1 MFQSRSAAHASLD
14 LQGLWLCQGPAADT
28 ITALEDPWGR
38 RHRPDW
44 HARGL
49 LIWPRGGQWRELRL
63 LLPSAW
69 SDLNPQQA
77 RARLVL
83 RWWADAA
90 ELRVDGE
97 RVHQGDLF
105 DTACRWQLPA
115 RWWHGEALEL
125 ELRLRSP
132 LHDDGA
138 LIHSRIELEPL
149 DPADPLGLLDPL
161 VAELE
166 SLRREHGATAMPAGP
181 GAGWVHVLGHA
192 HLDLAWLWPVADTW
206 QAAERTFRSALT
218 LQERFSDLH
227 FGHSTPALYA
237 WLEQH
242 RPALFARIVAQAAA
256 GRWEPLGGPWVENDA
271 VLIGTASLLRQF
283 QEGQRYSQRAFP
295 SWDHPLAWLPDSFG
309 FSAGLPAVAAATGV

>member
-1 MFQSRSAAHASLD
+1 MFQSRSSIRSPLD
-14 LQGLWLCQGPAADT
+14 LLGLWHCQGPAGDSVA
-28 ITALEDPWGR
+28 ALADPWGR
-38 RHRPDW
+38 LHRPDW

-49 LIWPRGGQWRELRL
+49 LIWPRGGQWRRLHLRL
-63 LLPSAW
+63 VLPAAW
-69 SDLNPQQA
+69 SDLTPELA

-83 RWWADAA
+83 RWWADA
-90 ELRVDGE
+90 VDLWADGQ

-105 DTACRWQLPA
+105 DTACRWELPA

-149 DPADPLGLLDPL
+149 DPADPLGLLDPV

-166 SLRREHGATAMPAGP
+166 SLRREQRAQGMPAVP

-206 QAAERTFRSALT
+206 QAAERTFRSALA

-227 FGHSTPALYA
+227 FGHSTPALY
-237 WLEQH
+237 
-242 RPALFARIVAQAAA
+242 
-256 GRWEPLGGPWVENDA
+256 
-271 VLIGTASLLRQF
+271 T
-283 QEGQRYSQRAFP
+283 
-295 SWDHPLAWLPDSFG
+295 
-309 FSAGLPAVAAATGV
+309 